1 MNFLKNSLWSIL
13 NIIGVQLVGL
23 IVNVI
28 LARLLYPEI
37 FGILGMAYVFAG
49 FIIVFQDAGLSSYLI
64 FKSTIDKRLINTTFV
79 LNIFTSFLLA
89 IFLLL
94 TSDLVGGFY
103 NEILVSKV
111 IEVLSIGV
119 AIGGL
124 GITSRALLIRE
135 KKFKVLTIIDIIS
148 EVSSSVVAIVLAIC
162 HQDIWA
168 VTSRLVI
175 KPMFQTVI
183 LLLLYGK
190 QVIGKP
196 SYQYMFEI
204 IPYSSKFLGSQMF
217 IYLNNN
223 VDYLLIGKFLGSKSL
238 GLYTMAYQWSVVARQ
253 YISGAINRVIFPE
266 VASLQSD
273 VEKIRK
279 LYLTVISKVA
289 FFTFPLC
296 AGLLVISREFIL
308 FVYSDKWIEAVF
320 PLQIL
325 LVVGLVTSI
334 GTLGGSIFNGLGKP
348 QLEMRLNMGSF
359 VFLTIMICILKDYGL
374 NVLAIGILVKTIIFD
389 YIKILLVNQQIKSN
403 MWEFFESLKPSFLC
417 TAIMVV
423 CLVIFKGLVSLENTS
438 MLFLQICIGILIY
451 FISTLIFNKE
461 IILFF
466 RKRKK

>member
-64 FKSTIDKRLINTTFV
+64 FKSAIDKRLINTTFV

-89 IFLLL
+89 LFLLL
-94 TSDLVGGFY
+94 SSDLVGGFY
-103 NEILVSKV
+103 NEILVGKV
-111 IEVLSIGV
+111 IGVLSLGV

-196 SYQYMFEI
+196 SYQYIFEI

-253 YISGAINRVIFPE
+253 YISGAINRVVFPE

-273 VEKIRK
+273 VEKVRK

-296 AGLLVISREFIL
+296 AGLLVISREFIM
-308 FVYSDKWIEAVF
+308 FVYGDKWIEAVF

-325 LVVGLVTSI
+325 LIVGLVTSI

-389 YIKILLVNQQIKSN
+389 YIKILLVNRQIKSN

-423 CLVIFKGLVSLENTS
+423 FLVIFKGLVSLENTS

-461 IILFF
+461 IILFL
-466 RKRKK
+466 RKRQK

>member
-23 IVNVI
+23 LVNVI

-103 NEILVSKV
+103 NEIVVSKV

-135 KKFKVLTIIDIIS
+135 KKFKVLTIIDVIS

-162 HQDIWA
+162 HQEIWA

-175 KPMFQTVI
+175 KPTFQTVI

-190 QVIGKP
+190 QVVGKP
-196 SYQYMFEI
+196 SYRYIFEI

-238 GLYTMAYQWSVVARQ
+238 GLYTMAYQWSVIARQ
-253 YISGAINRVIFPE
+253 YISGAINRVVFPE
-266 VASLQSD
+266 VASLQND
-273 VEKIRK
+273 VEKVRK
-279 LYLTVISKVA
+279 LYLMVISKVS

-296 AGLLVISREFIL
+296 AGLLVVSREFIL
-308 FVYSDKWIEAVF
+308 FVYGDKWIEAVF
-320 PLQIL
+320 PLQVL

-359 VFLTIMICILKDYGL
+359 IFLTIMICILKDYGL

-403 MWEFFESLKPSFLC
+403 MWEFFESLKPSLLC
-417 TAIMVV
+417 TIIMVI
-423 CLVIFKGLVSLENTS
+423 CLVIFRRVVSLENTS
-438 MLFLQICIGILIY
+438 MLFSQICIGTLIY
-451 FISTLIFNKE
+451 SISTFILNKE
-461 IILFF
+461 IILFL
-466 RKRKK
+466 RKKK

>member
-1 MNFLKNSLWSIL
+1 MNFFKNSLWSIL

-23 IVNVI
+23 MVNVI

-64 FKSTIDKRLINTTFV
+64 FKNTIDKRLINTTFV

-135 KKFKVLTIIDIIS
+135 KKFKVLTIIDVIS

-175 KPMFQTVI
+175 KPTFQTVI

-190 QVIGKP
+190 QVVGKP
-196 SYQYMFEI
+196 SYQYIFEI

-253 YISGAINRVIFPE
+253 YISGAINRVVFPE

-273 VEKIRK
+273 VEKVRK
-279 LYLTVISKVA
+279 LYLMVISKVA

-296 AGLLVISREFIL
+296 AGLLVVSREFIL
-308 FVYSDKWIEAVF
+308 FVYGDKWIEAVF
-320 PLQIL
+320 PLQVL

-359 VFLTIMICILKDYGL
+359 IFLTIMICILKDYGL

-403 MWEFFESLKPSFLC
+403 MREFFESLKPSLLC
-417 TAIMVV
+417 TVIMVI

-451 FISTLIFNKE
+451 FISTFIFNKE
-461 IILFF
+461 IILFL

>member
-1 MNFLKNSLWSIL
+1 MNFFKNSLWSIL

-23 IVNVI
+23 LVNVI

-94 TSDLVGGFY
+94 TSDLVGEFY

-111 IEVLSIGV
+111 IGVLSIGV

-135 KKFKVLTIIDIIS
+135 KKFKVLTIIDVIS

-162 HQDIWA
+162 HQEIWA

-175 KPMFQTVI
+175 KPTFQTII

-190 QVIGKP
+190 QVVGKP
-196 SYQYMFEI
+196 SYRYIFEI

-238 GLYTMAYQWSVVARQ
+238 GLYTMAYQWSVIARQ
-253 YISGAINRVIFPE
+253 YISGAINRVVFPE
-266 VASLQSD
+266 VASLQND
-273 VEKIRK
+273 VEKVRK
-279 LYLTVISKVA
+279 LYLMVISKVS

-296 AGLLVISREFIL
+296 AGLLVVSREFIL
-308 FVYSDKWIEAVF
+308 FIYGDKWIEAVF
-320 PLQIL
+320 PLQVL

-359 VFLTIMICILKDYGL
+359 IFLTIMICILKDYGL
-374 NVLAIGILVKTIIFD
+374 NVLAIGVLVKTIIFD

-403 MWEFFESLKPSFLC
+403 MWEFFESLKPSLLC
-417 TAIMVV
+417 TIIMVT
-423 CLVIFKGLVSLENTS
+423 CLVIFRG
-438 MLFLQICIGILIY
+438 
-451 FISTLIFNKE
+451 
-461 IILFF
+461 
-466 RKRKK
+466 